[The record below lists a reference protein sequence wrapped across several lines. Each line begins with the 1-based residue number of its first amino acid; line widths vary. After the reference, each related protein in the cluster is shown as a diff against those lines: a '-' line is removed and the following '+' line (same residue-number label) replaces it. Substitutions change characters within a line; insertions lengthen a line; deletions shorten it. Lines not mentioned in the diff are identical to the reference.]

1 MLIVHAL
8 WEGEDGEDHV
18 GRYRLVHKHKFAVT
32 IIIIMGC
39 TIYDVIYKTTLFFI
53 LDFRNGH
60 LPLAKYLI
68 EDVKCSPTGTDTN
81 GWTPLHEACR

>member
-1 MLIVHAL
+1 MG
-8 WEGEDGEDHV
+8 WGGGGEDHV

-32 IIIIMGC
+32 IITIMGC
-39 TIYDVIYKTTLFFI
+39 TIYDVIYQTTLFFI

-68 EDVKCSPTGTDTN
+68 EDVKCSPTYTDTY
-81 GWTPLHEACR
+81 GRTPLYEACG